1 MTKDKLIALIA
12 RIKSDLDMCQ
22 SFLGYV
28 KARLA
33 EKSTL
38 GGISAAVA
46 AGAVV
51 PTPYSYAIIAIGILA
66 VFVPEAKKNA

>member
-1 MTKDKLIALIA
+1 MTKEKLIALIDTVRA
-12 RIKSDLDMCQ
+12 KLDMCGTV
-22 SFLGYV
+22 LGYI

-46 AGAVV
+46 GGAVV
-51 PTPYSYAIIAIGILA
+51 PAPYSYLVITLGIMA
-66 VFVPEAKKNA
+66 VFYPEAKK